1 MTENPA
7 TLPGVRVWDGL
18 RDLGGCDLTWTGDHL
33 DAVSPCERAPESDL
47 CVIPGLVDTHVHLL
61 GRAGPRGEKRPDDTH
76 VWPLLTTREEQV
88 LHGAA
93 NARRAMRHGVTT
105 LRDLAADEAQV
116 AIGRAFDAGVLV
128 GPRLLASGPVARTGG
143 HFDLFTPPAHPLRQ
157 ATADSPD
164 ECRKLVRTWAR
175 KGLTG
180 IKMFTSGGVL
190 SMSGGVAARGHTLD
204 EIRATVDEAHAL
216 GMLVSAHAHTV
227 AGIQAAL
234 DGGVDSIEHATSLT
248 GEQARIAADRGT
260 AVGPTLLIN
269 DVIAAGRVPVA
280 PASQRKAAELVPDRD
295 ALFRSAAAAGVR
307 FVLATDASG
316 YFLEFGD
323 EMAETVRMAEVLG
336 IGAEAALRAA
346 TSSAAASIGMGDQV
360 GSLLPGHRADF
371 VVMRGRPWERIE
383 DLSTDNIV
391 AVVCRGVVAEGELPD
406 HGRRTVD

>member
-1 MTENPA
+1 MTENDA
-7 TLPGVRVWDGL
+7 TLAGVRVWDGV
-18 RDLGGCDLTWTGDHL
+18 RDAGVCDLSWTGDHI
-33 DAVSPCERAPESDL
+33 DAVTARAGAQESDL

-61 GRAGPRGEKRPDDTH
+61 GRAGPRVEKRADDTH

-93 NARRAMRHGVTT
+93 NAQRAMRHGVTT

-116 AIGRAFDAGVLV
+116 AIGRAFDAGVLA

-143 HFDLFTPPAHPLRQ
+143 HFDLFTPPAHPVRPP
-157 ATADSPD
+157 TADSPD
-164 ECRKLVRTWAR
+164 ECRRLVRTWAR

-234 DGGVDSIEHATSLT
+234 DGGVDSVEHATSLT
-248 GEQARIAADRGT
+248 AEQAKIAADRGT

-269 DVIAAGRVPVA
+269 EVIATGRAPVA

-295 ALFRSAAAAGVR
+295 ALFRAAAAAGVR

-323 EMAETVRMAEVLG
+323 QMAETVRMAEVLG

-346 TSSAAASIGMGDQV
+346 TSVAAASIGMGDRV
-360 GSLLPGHRADF
+360 GSLLPGRCADF

-383 DLSTDNIV
+383 DLSTANVV
-391 AVVCRGVVAEGELPD
+391 AVVCRGEVVRGELPD
-406 HGRRTVD
+406 HSRRTVD